1 MLVISLIS
9 DVDTAYSA
17 FVVITIT
24 VTIITPPS
32 SSPTYAL
39 RVARSSGVGW
49 QVRGREGIGLRVGW
63 KKGDGVKRQ
72 GQGVKGT
79 RGKEVK

>member
-39 RVARSSGVGW
+39 RVARSSGVG
-49 QVRGREGIGLRVGW
+49 
-63 KKGDGVKRQ
+63 
-72 GQGVKGT
+72 
-79 RGKEVK
+79 